1 MLTRGRDAPFFCVRF
16 DLGLQLGLLFRVTT
30 LQSLGLHL
38 GLQNRFFECT
48 PEIGN
53 PTKYASKCRFSTF
66 SARKNDTFIVI
77 IPYYISVNVLDRQ
90 CFP

>member
-66 SARKNDTFIVI
+66 SARKNDTFNMLT
-77 IPYYISVNVLDRQ
+77 PYYISADVPDRQ
-90 CFP
+90 YFS

>member
-38 GLQNRFFECT
+38 GLQNRCFECT